1 MKKVKLSEVVQKRNH
16 NLAFMQFVAAVL
28 VILSHAHP
36 LARGEKD
43 ILVRLTGGTLSLG
56 VVAVGFFFLTG
67 GFYIAKSMEQKKIAA
82 TFFKARI
89 LRIFP
94 PLIFVVVCSVIM
106 GSFLTEYT
114 LSEYWT
120 LAETWKY
127 LGNGILV
134 LQHNLPGV
142 FLNNPYNSTVNGS
155 LWTLPVEF
163 LCYIACFFVYKMK
176 LFSNKFWISAPFVF
190 GAVVG
195 YEILLDIPTLNAM
208 VKPCLLFYIGMA
220 FYIYRDKITL
230 TALGNGIA
238 VAAFL
243 VLVIL
248 GWGDLAMIAAFPYV
262 IMYMVFGMPQ
272 CGEKPAALGKY
283 SYGIYLCA
291 FPIQQCVAV
300 YSDNPYVN
308 LATAV
313 LLATAGGVLIYKFIE
328 CPIMV
333 WEKRKKA

>member
-1 MKKVKLSEVVQKRNH
+1 MKKVNLSEVVQKRNH
-16 NLAFMQFVAAVL
+16 NLALLQFVAAVL

-36 LARGEKD
+36 LACGEKD
-43 ILVRLTGGTLSLG
+43 ILTRLTGGTLSLG

-67 GFYIAKSMEQKKIAA
+67 GFYIAKSMEQKKTAVN
-82 TFFKARI
+82 FFKARI

-94 PLIFVVVCSVIM
+94 PLIFVVICSVIM

-114 LSEYWT
+114 FSEYWT
-120 LAETWKY
+120 SSGTWKY
-127 LGNGILV
+127 LCNGILV

-155 LWTLPVEF
+155 LWTLPVEV
-163 LCYIACFFVYKMK
+163 LCYIACFFVYKLR
-176 LFSNKFWISAPFVF
+176 LFSGKFWISIPIVA

-195 YEILLDIPTLNAM
+195 YEVMFDIPALNAM
-208 VKPCLLFYIGMA
+208 IKPCLLFYIGMA
-220 FYIYRDKITL
+220 FYVYRDKITL
-230 TALGNGIA
+230 TALGNVIA
-238 VAAFL
+238 VASFL
-243 VLVIL
+243 ILVVL

-262 IMYMVFGMPQ
+262 IMYMVFGMSQ
-272 CGEKPAALGKY
+272 CGEKPAVLGKY

-291 FPIQQCVAV
+291 FPIQQCIAL

-308 LATAV
+308 LVMAV
-313 LLATAGGVLIYKFIE
+313 LLATAGGMLIYKFVE
-328 CPIMV
+328 CPITA